1 MSVVLVLSLV
11 AALGA
16 ANSQYQPVCS
26 PSNSSE
32 ASGPKLPDLPTAFST
47 MVQATFA
54 EENYTAIF
62 FESYDQKADKGLF
75 YRVRDGIKHTDI
87 YDYTLEEVIHIDG
100 NNCTVS
106 STINHTEHG
115 HFNFF
120 EFGPGAHIESVAELF
135 KFGKEY
141 NETYIGVSD
150 VRGIR

>member
-1 MSVVLVLSLV
+1 MNLVLVLFLV

-16 ANSQYQPVCS
+16 ANSQNQPVCT

-54 EENYTAIF
+54 EKNYTAIF
-62 FESYDQKADKGLF
+62 FESYDQKADKGLL

-106 STINHTEHG
+106 STNHSEHG

-120 EFGPGAHIESVAELF
+120 GSGAHIESVAKLF
-135 KFGKEY
+135 KFGREY
-141 NETYIGVSD
+141 NETYIGISD